1 MSITRKIMATTAA
14 ALTMA
19 SLGVGVASAAP
30 AEGKAASDE
39 KAASAAIL
47 VGPGTTIIAKKP
59 DGSRTRC
66 TVAFIATTPSDQP
79 VALTAAHCALPG
91 WEMYVD
97 GKLIGETDKSS
108 RTEDSGSLAPDWATI
123 ALNEQAEPVAAS
135 DRVSPESVGKARVG
149 DEVCLQGSTSG
160 WQCGEVTGVSGYRIW
175 YDLENAPGDS
185 GGPIIRTSDNA
196 ALGIHVAEVSVFN
209 SAWGEAHSLPD
220 ALSEAGGYELT
231 TVNGPAPA
239 PETSP
244 LGSLGSS

>member
-1 MSITRKIMATTAA
+1 MSITSKVTAVTAA
-14 ALTMA
+14 ALA
-19 SLGVGVASAAP
+19 IAGIGFGVASAAP
-30 AEGKAASDE
+30 TEEKTASDE
-39 KAASAAIL
+39 KAASAATP
-47 VGPGTTIIAKKP
+47 VGPGTTIIAERT

-66 TVAFIATTPSDQP
+66 TVAFVATTPSGQP

-91 WEMYVD
+91 WKIYVD

-108 RTEDSGSLAPDWATI
+108 RTEDSGSFAPDWATI
-123 ALNEQAEPVAAS
+123 ALNEQAEPFAAS
-135 DRVSPESVGKARVG
+135 DKVSPESVGKARVG

-175 YDLENAPGDS
+175 YDLEDAPGDS

-196 ALGIHVAEVSVFN
+196 ALGIHVAQVSVFN
-209 SAWGEAHSLPD
+209 AAWGEAHSLPD
-220 ALSEAGGYELT
+220 ALSEAGGYDLT

-239 PETSP
+239 PEASP